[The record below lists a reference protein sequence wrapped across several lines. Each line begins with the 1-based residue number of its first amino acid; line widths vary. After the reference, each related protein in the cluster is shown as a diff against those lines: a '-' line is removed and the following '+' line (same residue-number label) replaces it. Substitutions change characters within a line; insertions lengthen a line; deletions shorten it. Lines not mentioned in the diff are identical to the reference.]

1 MPTSTA
7 RSAERIVRIC
17 LGRLDE
23 RDLRAQVIH
32 ELRSSL
38 GFDAYA
44 WLLTDPRTWVGTA
57 PLAEVPEP
65 EDLPRLIGLKYRTTV
80 NRWTTLPPRRG
91 VLLSVTTGGRLVE
104 SLIWR
109 ELLKGY
115 GVVDIASVSFRD
127 RYGSWGFLDLWRCA
141 PQPSFTDADASLLT
155 QVAAPITSA
164 LRRAQARLFTGA
176 PLTAGTVGPAVLV
189 LDDGLQILQQTAP
202 VDQHLRALLP
212 TDPDLSPVPAAALN
226 VAAQLQAVESGADHH
241 PPSARAHLTGG
252 PWISIR
258 ASRLTG
264 SALERGTIAITIE
277 TLALSEH
284 VDLFACVTAVTP
296 RERQLLHLLTN
307 GADNATVATSMS
319 ISLFTVQD
327 HLKSI
332 YAKSGARTR
341 TELIAQATAGRRA
354 IPVDPRQSANVRAR

>member
-1 MPTSTA
+1 M
-7 RSAERIVRIC
+7 
-17 LGRLDE
+17 
-23 RDLRAQVIH
+23 
-32 ELRSSL
+32 
-38 GFDAYA
+38 
-44 WLLTDPRTWVGTA
+44 
-57 PLAEVPEP
+57 
-65 EDLPRLIGLKYRTTV
+65 
-80 NRWTTLPPRRG
+80 
-91 VLLSVTTGGRLVE
+91 
-104 SLIWR
+104 
-109 ELLKGY
+109 
-115 GVVDIASVSFRD
+115 VDIASISLRD

-141 PQPSFTDADASLLT
+141 PQPSFHRRRRQPAHPGGGADHE
-155 QVAAPITSA
+155 
-164 LRRAQARLFTGA
+164 LRCGGRRLDSSPAA

-212 TDPDLSPVPAAALN
+212 TAPDLSPVPAAALN

-264 SALERGTIAITIE
+264 SARERGTIAITIE
-277 TLALSEH
+277 TLPLSEH
-284 VDLFACVTAVTP
+284 VDLFACVTALTP

-307 GADNATVATSMS
+307 GADNATIATSMS